1 MTEYRVTW
9 GGMWERE
16 TRTFTEYE
24 KAVEWARM
32 KKAMNYKNVKL
43 EKLEIEE
50 LEF

>member
-9 GGMWERE
+9 GGTWSEE
-16 TRTFTEYE
+16 KRTFTDYE

-32 KKAMNYKNVKL
+32 KKAMNNKVKL
-43 EKLEIEE
+43 EKLEVEE